1 MAGGTAVAT
10 PAVVDLSAAD
20 GRRWRWRWRWQRQA
34 RRWAALVVAL
44 GLLLTV
50 AITYRVARKPGVY
63 WAQIDVVFLP
73 PASSYNPNTLV
84 STSDGVI
91 SLAGVVG
98 KMVDPHPVAARVV
111 SPTIVLADQGIRHGW
126 SVTLPNE
133 GGQWSDNFDKPLLD
147 VQAVGSTAA
156 EVTGTVNR
164 LISQINLTLA
174 GLQAQVPRADRVT
187 TELNPS
193 QVQVFY
199 EPGRRL
205 RALAACLAVGVA
217 ATAVAAGYLRRR
229 TARGP

>member
-1 MAGGTAVAT
+1 MSGGTAVAA

-20 GRRWRWRWRWQRQA
+20 DRRWRRQRRA
-34 RRWAALVVAL
+34 RRWAALVVVL
-44 GLLLTV
+44 GLLITL
-50 AITYRVARKPGVY
+50 AIAYRVARKPGVY

-98 KMVDPHPVAARVV
+98 KMVDAHPVAARVV
-111 SPTIVLADQGIRHGW
+111 SPTVMLAHQGIRHGW
-126 SVTLPNE
+126 SVTLPND
-133 GGQWSDNFDKPLLD
+133 GGQWADNFDKPLLD
-147 VQAVGSTAA
+147 VQAVGSTPA

-164 LISQINLTLA
+164 LVSRINLTLS
-174 GLQAQVPRADRVT
+174 GLQAKVPQADRVT

-199 EPGRRL
+199 DPGRRL
-205 RALAACLAVGVA
+205 RALVASLAVGVA
-217 ATAVAAGYLRRR
+217 VTVVAARYLRRR
-229 TARGP
+229 IARGP